1 MKEIDDVIEEI
12 RAGRR
17 RMSEECGHDIR
28 RLIRYLQDFERRH
41 ADQIRRWEGARGP
54 AASSRSKDR

>member
-12 RAGRR
+12 RAGRCR
-17 RMSEECGHDIR
+17 ISEECGHDIR

-54 AASSRSKDR
+54 APVSHSEER